1 MQNFYFI
8 YYKGTFISTGLV
20 RIQHQKILGAGSS
33 VIAPSCFTHFHF
45 ESTTEPLA
53 KKENQ
58 VKIGHIA
65 PQNHIIRNE
74 H

>member
-1 MQNFYFI
+1 MQNFHFI
-8 YYKGTFISTGLV
+8 CYRGTFISTGLV

-65 PQNHIIRNE
+65 P
-74 H
+74 